1 MLSLIAAISGVYDAL
16 LGVAMLAGRGVLA
29 RLFDVPLPV
38 PAIHAELNGVF
49 LIAIAAGY
57 AWPWR
62 EPEKY
67 RWYLWVMGPLL
78 KGGGA
83 VAIVLDVALRHSPSS
98 YLTFAATDGTL
109 ALATLAALLL
119 SRPPGAP
126 ASA

>member
-1 MLSLIAAISGVYDAL
+1 MLSWIAAISGVYDAL
-16 LGVAMLAGRGVLA
+16 LGAVMLAGRGALA

-49 LIAIAAGY
+49 LVAIAVGY

-83 VAIVLDVALRHSPSS
+83 LAIALDVALAHSPAS
-98 YLTFAATDGTL
+98 YLVFAAADGTL
-109 ALATLAALLL
+109 ALATLAALLA
-119 SRPPGAP
+119 SRPPGAR